1 MSDRRCHTYSSPRIT
16 DDLHPFLCA
25 SVPVQFLSACLC
37 GFVWVSDSV
46 CLAWCVHSSVD
57 FQHLHAR
64 NITRPTHHPTMGN
77 KPRYLESMPEYV
89 TPASG

>member
-1 MSDRRCHTYSSPRIT
+1 DFRTSSICSLTKSCHVGSSMPYILFSSDNGRPP
-16 DDLHPFLCA
+16 PF
-25 SVPVQFLSACLC
+25 
-37 GFVWVSDSV
+37 
-46 CLAWCVHSSVD
+46 SVD